1 MTQGEQSNLRALP
14 AAYLHHRNKT
24 NILNEVSCLFP
35 GYFTNGKAIYAFPLP
50 KHTNNCT
57 GLLVTKAVGSCRV
70 LLAEV
75 YTEQSMTNPLPPAP
89 RPFLAPP
96 GPHNTGWEMSQTQKS
111 SACVC
116 VDTCTWGE
124 GLPMNYLPS
133 NYQDFIL
140 VTLKASFME
149 LQGGRIRPISRQKD
163 RRDMWAFPKQVV
175 EYSPTYHVWLI
186 LLMKLKYSNVVK

>member
-1 MTQGEQSNLRALP
+1 MGKQFTHFLSPNIQIIAQGFWLQRLLEAVVSFSLRFTRSNPWLILCPRHEEFPKALSCP
-14 AAYLHHRNKT
+14 SWATPHR
-24 NILNEVSCLFP
+24 LGDESD
-35 GYFTNGKAIYAFPLP
+35 
-50 KHTNNCT
+50 
-57 GLLVTKAVGSCRV
+57 
-70 LLAEV
+70 
-75 YTEQSMTNPLPPAP
+75 
-89 RPFLAPP
+89 
-96 GPHNTGWEMSQTQKS
+96 QKS
-111 SACVC
+111 SACVG
-116 VDTCTWGE
+116 VDTRTWGE

-149 LQGGRIRPISRQKD
+149 LQGGRICPISRQKD